1 MKINVK
7 PTSEGVRFIVNREQG
22 KVICIISDTADLLS
36 DFIGLWRSEWCVP
49 VKIRRNLKLPN
60 RFVGV
65 ATCDEND
72 EWDEELGC
80 TIAFSRAKYKLQTSF
95 FRRATTFVNECDSAL
110 SKLISDLNNYGE
122 RISANS
128 DKREAWINEKVGS
141 PVFIGGIK

>member
-7 PTSEGVRFIVNREQG
+7 PTSEGVRFIVNREHG
-22 KVICIISDTADLLS
+22 KVICIISDTADLLT
-36 DFIGLWRSEWCVP
+36 DFIGLWRNEWAVP
-49 VKIRRNLKLPN
+49 VKIRRNLKMPN

-72 EWDEELGC
+72 EWDEELGR

-95 FRRATTFVNECDSAL
+95 FRRATNFVNECDSAL
-110 SKLISDLNNYGE
+110 GKLISDLNNYGE
-122 RISANS
+122 RISTNS

-141 PVFIGGIK
+141 SVFIGGIK